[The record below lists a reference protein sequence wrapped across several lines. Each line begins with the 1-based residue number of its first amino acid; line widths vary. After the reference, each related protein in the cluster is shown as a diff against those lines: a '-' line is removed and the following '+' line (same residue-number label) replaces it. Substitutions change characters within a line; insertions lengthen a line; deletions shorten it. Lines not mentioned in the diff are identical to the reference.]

1 MIVPNGVSGFDA
13 LTQIPRQTKT
23 EEQPTPTTKFP
34 QFCVFDWNGTIDSRG
49 TGRGIPI
56 DFLVYLKSI
65 GKDVAIFTSSTQGPE
80 KLHMRAVCD
89 NRGIPYTD
97 DENILDSADVFIG
110 DKKSD
115 AKRAGQH
122 GAKFI
127 DITDFSPEKLLAKS
141 VSYPQTGGVEM

>member
-1 MIVPNGVSGFDA
+1 
-13 LTQIPRQTKT
+13 
-23 EEQPTPTTKFP
+23 
-34 QFCVFDWNGTIDSRG
+34 
-49 TGRGIPI
+49 RGIHRGVCGYHKAI
-56 DFLVYLKSI
+56 D
-65 GKDVAIFTSSTQGPE
+65 KDVAMFNSSTQGPE

-127 DITDFSPEKLLAKS
+127 DIPDFSPEKLLAKS
-141 VSYPQTGGVEM
+141 VSYPQTGGVEMNQSVSIPGMSRTVV